1 MLRDSWTKNM
11 CTSIDSIQ
19 KFYNNLNNSVFVL
32 DSSYILSNKSLP
44 LSYITLVPTV
54 VLDEL
59 WGLQA
64 NIGKK
69 LRKRAKYAT
78 KVTERFIEESEIFTL
93 VEPYQFEEV
102 RHIFSSIKAKG
113 KDIDGLILSLCIFL
127 QLQNPQKRIVLLT
140 NDRGL
145 IKRCKRE
152 YIKTEIE

>member
-1 MLRDSWTKNM
+1 M
-11 CTSIDSIQ
+11 
-19 KFYNNLNNSVFVL
+19 
-32 DSSYILSNKSLP
+32 
-44 LSYITLVPTV
+44 PTV

-102 RHIFSSIKAKG
+102 RYIFSSIKAKG

-152 YIKTEIE
+152 YIKTEID